1 MRVTF
6 IGSVLFSRTVLA
18 ALASLP
24 GVEIAGVVTRTR
36 APQSGDFACL
46 SSDAEA
52 LDVPCLTADDCTDS
66 ELEDWIRQTAPD
78 VIFCIGW
85 NRLLRANILDIPKK
99 GVVGYHP
106 TALPENRGRHP
117 IIWALALGLDRTASS
132 FFLMDT
138 GADTGAIIDQEP
150 IAISPDDD
158 AATLY
163 ARLEEIAP
171 VQIRRFVPK
180 LLDGSLIPQPQNPE
194 DGNSWRKRTPAD
206 GQIDWRM
213 SAHTIQNLVRALTH
227 PYPGATC
234 RHAENDV
241 IIWKAE
247 VVTGTPQNLEPG
259 KVLESGSNGVLV
271 KCGTDALR
279 IVTHTFDPLPQ
290 PGSYL

>member
-6 IGSVLFSRTVLA
+6 IGSVLFSRTILA

-46 SSDAEA
+46 SPDAEA
-52 LDVPCLTADDCTDS
+52 LDVPCLTADDSTDA
-66 ELEDWIRQTAPD
+66 ELEDWIRQTAPEI
-78 VIFCIGW
+78 IFCIGW
-85 NRLLRANILDIPKK
+85 NRLLRANILDIPAN

-150 IAISPDDD
+150 IAISPEDD

-171 VQIRRFVPK
+171 AQIRRFVPK

-194 DGNSWRKRTPAD
+194 DGNTWRKRTPAD

-213 SAHTIQNLVRALTH
+213 SAHAIQNLVRALTH

-234 RHAENDV
+234 RHEETDA

-271 KCGTDALR
+271 KCGAEALR
-279 IVTHTFDPLPQ
+279 ILAHTFDPLPK

>member
-6 IGSVLFSRTVLA
+6 IGSVLFSRTILA

-24 GVEIAGVVTRTR
+24 GIEIAGVVTRTR
-36 APQSGDFACL
+36 SPQSGDFACL
-46 SSDAEA
+46 SPDAEA
-52 LDVPCLTADDCTDS
+52 LDVPCLTADDSTDA
-66 ELEDWIRQTAPD
+66 ELEDWIRRTAPEI
-78 VIFCIGW
+78 IFCIGW
-85 NRLLRANILDIPKK
+85 NRLLRANILDIPAK

-194 DGNSWRKRTPAD
+194 DGNTWRKRTPAD

-213 SAHTIQNLVRALTH
+213 SAHAIQNLVRALTH

-234 RHAENDV
+234 RHEETDA

-271 KCGTDALR
+271 KCGAEALR
-279 IVTHTFDPLPQ
+279 ILAHTFDPLPK

>member
-18 ALASLP
+18 TLAGQP
-24 GVEIAGVVTRTR
+24 GIQIAGVVTRTH

-46 SSDAEA
+46 SPDAA
-52 LDVPCLTADDCTDS
+52 TLGVPCLTADDSSDT
-66 ELEDWIRQTAPD
+66 ELENWIRGTAPD

-85 NRLLRANILDIPKK
+85 NRLLRARILAIPEK

-117 IIWALALGLDRTASS
+117 IIWALALGLDRTAST
-132 FFLMDT
+132 FFLMDA
-138 GADTGAIIDQEP
+138 GADTGPIIDQEP
-150 IAISPDDD
+150 VAISPDDD
-158 AATLY
+158 AASLY
-163 ARLEEIAP
+163 ARLEDVAP
-171 VQIRRFVPK
+171 AQVRRFVPK
-180 LLDGSLIPQPQNPE
+180 LRDGSLIPQPQNPE
-194 DGNSWRKRTPAD
+194 DGNAWRKRSPAD

-213 SAHTIQNLVRALTH
+213 SATAIRNLVRALTH

-234 RHAENDV
+234 RHENDDV

-247 VVTGTPQNLEPG
+247 VIAETAGNLEPG
-259 KVLESGSNGVLV
+259 KVLESGANGLVV
-271 KCGTDALR
+271 KCGADALR
-279 IVTHTFDPLPQ
+279 IVTHTFDPLPK